1 MTAADDQEIYATP
14 MMQVVPALV
23 TVPQGAIDT
32 LGTAQGVVVGAAN
45 LEGFGGCLF
54 IGTRMKDGTAM
65 IAAVPSGS
73 WIQLA
78 GILNATLA
86 QLQRGEFDLPQ
97 VAQ

>member
-23 TVPQGAIDT
+23 TVPEGAIDT
-32 LGTAQGVVVGAAN
+32 LGEAQGVVIGAAN

-65 IAAVPSGS
+65 IAAVPAQS
-73 WIQLA
+73 WMLLA
-78 GILNATLA
+78 GIMNTTLA
-86 QLQRGEFDLPQ
+86 QLQHGEFDAPQ
-97 VAQ
+97 VA